1 MVKKATT
8 KKGTTAGTATKGTRP
23 PREKGAGNAEP
34 PQRKPVRQRRRGD
47 YDYAQDGKTRT
58 GSLPGDLT
66 IKPSMESK
74 VQVVRPD
81 FDHGDSLIFRPL
93 PCLEDTDENQANC
106 KWSSYR
112 RSIDPFQFSD
122 FMRSYPAT
130 KYVGTTD
137 DRFTFLLYDKARA
150 RQEGYDKKQNP
161 YILLYNTI
169 ANAKKKRTLPNMDW
183 LQLLEGKDSF
193 LGRPTNLYF
202 LQGLIF
208 KRGEEMYVGGGR
220 SPRGAGAQDKPQII
234 QLSSSAGQALERMM
248 NEVNADFTGN
258 PEHWEN
264 SMIHGDVVA
273 PKFGRFIRV
282 QNPKKLQG
290 QANTNLEGL
299 DSWQMGGD
307 AHEQQGSIDDNFRG
321 YTVSVDDV
329 FISGGRRT
337 KLKPK
342 LTPEQSKALKSTI
355 QWWDEILYVPET
367 DELCLII
374 AKALR
379 AASAAIEF
387 AWQDHP
393 DYLTGDVQKVL
404 ANATQVLVAGP
415 VGTGQD
421 LEFDEMANRGR
432 QSGVV
437 PTEEEAVKV
446 GADDGSYSEGYDE
459 SDEYGEDEA
468 GAEAEVGESEPEPEP
483 DPEGE
488 VEPDEQTWAEL
499 GGLVDSG
506 GDPDHALEKSMEEAC
521 GVYEIVSN
529 DYAKWQ
535 GLGVKLDELD
545 AEATAEVKSETA
557 GDDGGGYDE
566 EYANTEPEA
575 SVEEELPTVEG
586 GEYEGEYEADV
597 GTVEAAAPD
606 GDKTYEFEEDFP
618 DANEGNQ
625 EAQDG
630 EEASMSEAFAA
641 ADSRSSKRGGTT
653 KKTTPPK
660 KNTPKK
666 TVSKKPPVKKG
677 AKGKKAKGKK
687 KS

>member
-23 PREKGAGNAEP
+23 PRKKGAGNAEP

-47 YDYAQDGKTRT
+47 YDYAQHGKTRT
-58 GSLPGDLT
+58 GSIPGDLT
-66 IKPSMESK
+66 IKPAFENK
-74 VQVVRPD
+74 VQIVRPD

-93 PCLEDTDENQANC
+93 PCLDDTDENQANC

-122 FMRSYPAT
+122 FMRAYPAT

-150 RQEGYDKKQNP
+150 QQEGYDKKQNP

-193 LGRPTNLYF
+193 LGRPTTLYF

-220 SPRGAGAQDKPQII
+220 SPRGAGVQDKAQII

-264 SMIHGDVVA
+264 SMIHGDIVA

-290 QANTNLEGL
+290 QANTSLEGL

-307 AHEQQGSIDDNFRG
+307 AHEQQSSSGGDNFRG

-337 KLKPK
+337 KLKPR

-415 VGTGQD
+415 VSVGQD
-421 LEFDEMANRGR
+421 LEFDQMADRV
-432 QSGVV
+432 SGVV
-437 PTEEEAVKV
+437 PTEEETAGA

-459 SDEYGEDEA
+459 SDEYVEDEA
-468 GAEAEVGESEPEPEP
+468 GAEVEVGEPEPAK
-483 DPEGE
+483 GE
-488 VEPDEQTWAEL
+488 AEPDEQTWVEL
-499 GGLVDSG
+499 GEIVDNG
-506 GDPDHALEKSMEEAC
+506 DDPDHALEKSMEEAC

-545 AEATAEVKSETA
+545 AEAELSVEVEPETA
-557 GDDGGGYDE
+557 GDDGGGGYDE
-566 EYANTEPEA
+566 EYANTNTNTNTEPEA
-575 SVEEELPTVEG
+575 SVEAEPPTVE
-586 GEYEGEYEADV
+586 GEYEGEYEEDA
-597 GTVEAAAPD
+597 GTAEAAP
-606 GDKTYEFEEDFP
+606 GDPAYEFEEDFP

-625 EAQDG
+625 EVQDE

-641 ADSRSSKRGGTT
+641 ADSRSSKRGT
-653 KKTTPPK
+653 KKTTTPK
-660 KNTPKK
+660 KSTPKK